1 MHYAMNSDPETQMMD
16 ADSTETFMLDKP
28 STARDFLSAARRLVD
43 QGEPSQALQAV
54 FSISSRFLFHLRNF
68 PYFCI
73 QTFFFQLFYI
83 YTVLLWCSFCY
94 LWTLELGFV
103 GICGLSHRIEIKY
116 YLEVKFIFSHKD
128 EQLVFGGLC
137 IA

>member
-1 MHYAMNSDPETQMMD
+1 MPTPPKRSCSTNPAPPEI
-16 ADSTETFMLDKP
+16 SSPPLVGSSIKENHLKLSKRYF
-28 STARDFLSAARRLVD
+28 RFLL
-43 QGEPSQALQAV
+43 GF
-54 FSISSRFLFHLRNF
+54 FSISEIF
-68 PYFCI
+68 PIFAF